1 MKTTITSCALFL
13 ILLSF
18 IIYSDCRFNN
28 LCNNID
34 KQCNEIIEYI
44 KDDNYT
50 EAYTQTTEVINQLDN
65 SDLIASVYINHN
77 DYDILNI
84 EALRLSTYLTSED
97 KSNSLTAAYLLK
109 KYTKD
114 INDLNSVHMK
124 NIF

>member
-1 MKTTITSCALFL
+1 M
-13 ILLSF
+13 
-18 IIYSDCRFNN
+18 
-28 LCNNID
+28 LCNKGATYVTKASLCD
-34 KQCNEIIEYI
+34 VFVTYKVLNEDGTETVI
-44 KDDNYT
+44 KKN
-50 EAYTQTTEVINQLDN
+50 TEVINQLDN

-84 EALRLSTYLTSED
+84 EALRLSTYLTAED